1 MHIICIPSHWWVHI
15 RLHLWFHYNI
25 PAKSMASNRSKSW
38 ICFSASH
45 IDTHQWPQTTAQV
58 SGEYNMMPAWKK
70 KRSFC
75 IPKWPMNRCKP
86 VVGTTDT
93 LYTHIVLSSRH
104 CGDIHNRYELLI
116 WNERKWLTQKE
127 TKGGGN
133 VSRGGDPQVVH
144 SCVR

>member
-38 ICFSASH
+38 VCFSASH

-70 KRSFC
+70 KKISLQPEVTHEPLQTSGWYHWHTIHTHCTIKSSLRWHTQQVWALNL
-75 IPKWPMNRCKP
+75 KWKE
-86 VVGTTDT
+86 VA
-93 LYTHIVLSSRH
+93 HSK
-104 CGDIHNRYELLI
+104 GDKRRRTCFQRRRPASGSQL
-116 WNERKWLTQKE
+116 R
-127 TKGGGN
+127 
-133 VSRGGDPQVVH
+133 
-144 SCVR
+144 